1 MALVK
6 SAVDPRGGLLK
17 IGEAAILTGVSPGRI
32 RHYQSQ
38 GLVRPSRSLTGYRY
52 FNADDLVRILQI
64 DLLRSLGMGLTD
76 IRTSLP
82 GQSSGDS
89 LRETL
94 AIHRNTLRAE
104 RDRLD
109 RLLTAVE
116 MALTSEDASAEAVA
130 TLLASANSTPRDSLG
145 IFGRLSRPLSE
156 EAALIYQEI
165 LGGGWGLPVPSI
177 FGRML
182 LPAPV
187 SDLLEQVAHAKGY
200 PDLFRRVRDLAVEI
214 IGLATVPAADQE
226 IPADLAGRWLDS
238 LLNKPLPPEVQAA
251 LDRTVPR
258 IRELEVLNQGFQ
270 LWAESISPQAA
281 EVLRAL
287 ERLADRRSLVVLGV
301 LVATP
306 SRRRRTGKSRAVRS

>member
-1 MALVK
+1 MVTVSRALGP
-6 SAVDPRGGLLK
+6 DGGLLK
-17 IGEAAILTGVSPGRI
+17 IGEAATLTGVSPGRI

-38 GLVRPSRSLTGYRY
+38 GLVQPARSLSGYRY
-52 FNADDLVRILQI
+52 FNADDLVRILEI
-64 DLLRSLGMGLTD
+64 DLLRSLGMGLAD
-76 IRTSLP
+76 IRASLP
-82 GQSSGDS
+82 GQSHGDS
-89 LRETL
+89 LRGTL
-94 AIHRNTLRAE
+94 AVHRNTLRAE

-109 RLLTAVE
+109 RLLAAVE
-116 MALTSEDASAEAVA
+116 LALESEDTSAESVA
-130 TLLASANSTPRDSLG
+130 ALLASANSTPRDSLG

-187 SDLLEQVAHAKGY
+187 TDLLEQVAHATGY
-200 PDLFRRVRDLAVEI
+200 QDLFRRVRDLAVAI
-214 IGLATVPAADQE
+214 IGLAALPAPDPNAPQE
-226 IPADLAGRWLDS
+226 LAERWLES
-238 LLNKPLPPEVQAA
+238 LLTDPLPGEVQSA

-287 ERLADRRSLVVLGV
+287 ERQAGCRSLLVLGV
-301 LVATP
+301 LVARP
-306 SRRRRTGKSRAVRS
+306 VRRRGSAHVRAARS